1 MSDYL
6 QQIRILIVDDQ
17 DFIRSIL
24 RQMLGVLGAK
34 DIHDARDGEEAWETT
49 TSVNPDLIIADWE
62 MKPVNGIDFALRIRN
77 DKASPNPY
85 VPIIMMTGHSDL
97 KHVIAARDAG
107 INEFVT
113 KPVAA
118 KALFDRIVNVIENPR
133 NFVRAD
139 IYFGPDRRRRRIAI
153 DAERRAAEKVASD
166 EALAAQG

>member
-6 QQIRILIVDDQ
+6 QQISILIVDDQ

-34 DIHDARDGEEAWETT
+34 DMHDALDGEEAWEVAST
-49 TSVNPDLIIADWE
+49 VNPDLIIADWE

-77 DKASPNPY
+77 DKDSPNPY
-85 VPIIMMTGHSDL
+85 IPIIMMTGHSDM
-97 KHVIAARDAG
+97 KHVIAARDSG

-133 NFVRAD
+133 NFVRTER
-139 IYFGPDRRRRRIAI
+139 YFGPDRRRRRVAV
-153 DAERRAAEKVASD
+153 DDERRETEQVVSGMTAMA
-166 EALAAQG
+166 

>member
-6 QQIRILIVDDQ
+6 QQISILIVDDQ

-34 DIHDARDGEEAWETT
+34 DMHDALDGEEAWEVAS
-49 TSVNPDLIIADWE
+49 SVTPDLIIADWE

-77 DKASPNPY
+77 DKDSPNPY
-85 VPIIMMTGHSDL
+85 IPIIMMTGHSDM

-113 KPVAA
+113 KPIAA
-118 KALFDRIVNVIENPR
+118 KALFDRIVNVIEKPR
-133 NFVRAD
+133 NFIRAD
-139 IYFGPDRRRRRIAI
+139 IYFGPDRRRRRLEV
-153 DAERRAAEKVASD
+153 DEERRDMELMVSD
-166 EALAAQG
+166 GAVMA

>member
-6 QQIRILIVDDQ
+6 QQISILIVDDQ

-34 DIHDARDGEEAWETT
+34 DMHDALDGEEAWEVAS
-49 TSVNPDLIIADWE
+49 SVTPDLIIADWE

-77 DKASPNPY
+77 DKDSPNPY
-85 VPIIMMTGHSDL
+85 IPIIMMTGHSDM

-113 KPVAA
+113 KPIAA
-118 KALFDRIVNVIENPR
+118 KALFDRIVNVIEKPR
-133 NFVRAD
+133 NFIRAD
-139 IYFGPDRRRRRIAI
+139 IYFGPDRRRRRLEV
-153 DAERRAAEKVASD
+153 DEERRDMELMISDGVAM
-166 EALAAQG
+166 A